1 VGFSQEKD
9 INAIGGQGKG
19 NLKGLD
25 KLLPMEEM
33 PAEATIEE
41 FAEVGKIAARIREE
55 SKQLVNAGEG
65 LLDIA
70 ETIEGM
76 IREQGCDPAFPTN
89 VSVNEIAAHYTPE
102 QGDKT
107 LLGEKDIVKVDLG
120 VEMNG
125 AIADTAYTIDLS
137 GNYAKLV
144 EASEKALEMAIAAI
158 KPGVTV
164 GHIGGVIEDA
174 IKGYGYRPVANLT
187 GHRISTGM
195 LHTGIDVPCV
205 KSEDPY
211 EFQVGE
217 IYAIEPFATNGK
229 GFVSDSDQVEIFS
242 LYMPGALRLRESR
255 KILQTVIEKYGM
267 LPFAERWLME
277 DFKSRLLL
285 KNGLKE
291 MLRMQVLKAYPV
303 LKEIEG
309 GLVSQAEHTI
319 VIEENGARI
328 LTKE

>member
-25 KLLPMEEM
+25 KLLLMEEM

-229 GFVSDSDQVEIFS
+229 GFVSDSDQVEYLACIC
-242 LYMPGALRLRESR
+242 PGHCASGNPG
-255 KILQTVIEKYGM
+255 KYCR
-267 LPFAERWLME
+267 P
-277 DFKSRLLL
+277 
-285 KNGLKE
+285 
-291 MLRMQVLKAYPV
+291 
-303 LKEIEG
+303 
-309 GLVSQAEHTI
+309 
-319 VIEENGARI
+319 
-328 LTKE
+328 

>member
-1 VGFSQEKD
+1 
-9 INAIGGQGKG
+9 
-19 NLKGLD
+19 
-25 KLLPMEEM
+25 MEEM

-41 FAEVGKIAARIREE
+41 FAEVGRIAAKIREE
-55 SKQLVNAGEG
+55 SRQLVNVGEG

-76 IREQGCDPAFPTN
+76 VREQGCDPAFPTN
-89 VSVNEIAAHYTPE
+89 VSVNDIAAHYTPE
-102 QGDKT
+102 AGDKT

-120 VEMNG
+120 VERNG
-125 AIADTAYTIDLS
+125 AIADTAYTVDLS
-137 GNYAKLV
+137 GNYATLV
-144 EASEKALEMAIAAI
+144 EASEKALEAAIAAI

-164 GHIGGVIEDA
+164 GSIGGVIEDT

-211 EFQVGE
+211 QFQVGE

-255 KILQTVIEKYGM
+255 KILQNVIDRYGL
-267 LPFAERWLME
+267 LPFAERWLAQ

-285 KNGLKE
+285 KNALKE

-303 LKEIEG
+303 LKEMGG

-319 VIEENGARI
+319 VVEETGARI